1 MGPKNTNGQNSKSRS
16 SNERYEKTWKYD
28 GNFANV
34 AAFTRTVIQDLE
46 CETSLGVAILKG
58 AISIRI
64 RNSLIGNIVSQVDP
78 IMGDIELVRYIIA
91 EMGDNDIAK
100 LAKSQED
107 VVVKHTLQTMIQRI
121 KNETNEDESD
131 KIQEIMD
138 TVIEKAVPLG
148 KAMGREEKNDDN
160 KILYKPEETA
170 KVLKRQ
176 DYIKIIKK

>member
-1 MGPKNTNGQNSKSRS
+1 MNLHEGQN
-16 SNERYEKTWKYD
+16 E
-28 GNFANV
+28 NV

-100 LAKSQED
+100 LAESQED
-107 VVVKHTLQTMIQRI
+107 VVVRHTLQTMIQRI

-131 KIQEIMD
+131 EIHQNMSHLLSKKGGM
-138 TVIEKAVPLG
+138 IEGV
-148 KAMGREEKNDDN
+148 
-160 KILYKPEETA
+160 
-170 KVLKRQ
+170 V
-176 DYIKIIKK
+176 